1 MNWEIKPNYCL
12 IMEGYLERMEY
23 IDDKIKDR
31 VFGSIGPERDLD
43 AKTGQEQR
51 QTRTKVGDAKPRV

>member
-1 MNWEIKPNYCL
+1 
-12 IMEGYLERMEY
+12 MEGYLERMEY